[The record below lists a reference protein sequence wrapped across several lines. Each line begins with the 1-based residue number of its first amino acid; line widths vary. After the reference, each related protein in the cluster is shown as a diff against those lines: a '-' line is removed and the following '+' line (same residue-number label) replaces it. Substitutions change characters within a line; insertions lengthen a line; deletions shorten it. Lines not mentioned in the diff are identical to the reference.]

1 MSMAYNELYKIAEP
15 GAMNLIMLET
25 DGLPNTLVYNF
36 YQTPGTTSTLA
47 LNTSSGCE
55 DANNKTVEPG
65 RLARPRHRS
74 AVDPVHLHE
83 YERHRIHV
91 RRPSRHDRRSLYAP
105 TRRKDRRTT

>member
-47 LNTSSGCE
+47 LNTASGCE
-55 DANNKTVEPG
+55 DANNKTWQPG
-65 RLARPRHRS
+65 RLALHDISS

-83 YERHRIHV
+83 YGRHGIHV
-91 RRPSRHDRRSLYAP
+91 QRPSRRDRRSL
-105 TRRKDRRTT
+105 